1 MAHLSEAESWIEE
14 QLPALLA
21 EHHVPAAAVA
31 IYASGEVVDYA
42 TGVLSTA
49 TRVEATADSLFQI
62 GSITKLW
69 TSTLVMQL
77 VDEGLV
83 ELDDPLR
90 RYLPGFAI
98 ADDEAA
104 GAITVRQLLCHTA
117 GFEGDIFTDTGP
129 GDDCIQRF
137 VATLVDVPQ
146 LFTPGQM
153 FSYNNAGFCVLGRL
167 IELVRGKT
175 YDACL
180 REYLFTPLGLTHA
193 ATGPYEAILHRAAV
207 GHIQLSSDA
216 DFTPAPVWALPRSN
230 VSAGAMLAMRPR
242 DLLTFAQMHM
252 NAGAADDGT
261 SVLSPASVLAM
272 QERQVAPPK
281 LGPGV
286 LGAAWGLG
294 WEIFDWPG
302 GPVIGHNG
310 GSIGQTAYL
319 RIVPDRD
326 VAVALLT
333 NGGETRPVFERVVGH
348 ILKELAGVDVPMF
361 PVPSTD
367 PAPVDASR
375 YVGTYSS
382 GLVDSLVTQDTFG
395 RVWIDK
401 TPKGLALQMGME
413 PQRIE
418 VVHMAGDT
426 LIALE
431 VENGVHTPHA
441 FVGNDGAGHA
451 QFLHTGRASRRVA
464 T

>member
-14 QLPALLA
+14 QLRALLA

-431 VENGVHTPHA
+431 AENGVHTPHA